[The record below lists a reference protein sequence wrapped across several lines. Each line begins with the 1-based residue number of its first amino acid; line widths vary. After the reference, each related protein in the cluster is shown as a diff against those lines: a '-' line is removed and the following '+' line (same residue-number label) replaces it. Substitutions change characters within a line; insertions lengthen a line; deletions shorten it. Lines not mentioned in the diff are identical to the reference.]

1 MGTLWEV
8 YMEQEVLTLH
18 GHIVGGIYG
27 AGDIKPL
34 LGQVCL
40 FYYVLELLGQCV
52 SLFILLIN

>member
-1 MGTLWEV
+1 
-8 YMEQEVLTLH
+8 MEQEILTLH

-52 SLFILLIN
+52 FLLILLIN

>member
-1 MGTLWEV
+1 
-8 YMEQEVLTLH
+8 MEQEILTLH

-40 FYYVLELLGQCV
+40 FYYAERTTDFGQATGK
-52 SLFILLIN
+52 LYHLRPGN

>member
-8 YMEQEVLTLH
+8 YMEQEISTLH
-18 GHIVGGIYG
+18 GHLVRGIYG

-52 SLFILLIN
+52 SLLILLIN